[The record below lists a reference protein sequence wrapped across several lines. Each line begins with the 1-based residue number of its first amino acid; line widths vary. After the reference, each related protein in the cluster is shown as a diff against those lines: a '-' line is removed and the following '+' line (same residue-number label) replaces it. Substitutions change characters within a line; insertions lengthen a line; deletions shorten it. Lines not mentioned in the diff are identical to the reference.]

1 MMQSIIGPLAL
12 LLQQGSTG
20 NPTPIGIAHWFMGFF
35 LILILY
41 AGALLF
47 TYWISKDE

>member
-1 MMQSIIGPLAL
+1 VIEPLAL

-35 LILILY
+35 LILTFY
-41 AGALLF
+41 GGALTF
-47 TYWISKDE
+47 TWWISKDE